1 MFNLAAFLQTALLY
15 AGYILIFP
23 GFLFCF
29 VIGLL
34 LCGIDRKAVARMQK
48 RVGPP
53 ILQPLYD
60 FFKLCGKETIV
71 PAAASRTTFLMAPLV
86 GLAAL
91 VVIQL
96 FIPVFNFRVFRN
108 LPEVA
113 DMIVILYLLLI
124 PAVSVMMGGA
134 ASGSPYAGVGLSR
147 EMVTVLAVELP
158 LVLVLLSVAKTVG
171 NAAGKGLVFS
181 LSGIV
186 DYQAANGSL
195 ILKASMIP
203 AALAMLLII
212 PGETGNHPFDAAEA
226 ETEICE
232 GLLAEYSGAPLGV
245 YKLSHAV
252 KMLTLT
258 SLFVALFLG
267 GIGAGVEQLVAAVG
281 LTGGVGAVVAV
292 LLEVLILVLL
302 CIVLTLVTISF
313 VHAVTARLKI
323 EQLFKYYWT
332 VVTGLALISLVLAW
346 YGF

>member
-1 MFNLAAFLQTALLY
+1 MTIVMNALQYL
-15 AGYILIFP
+15 GYILIFP

-29 VIGLL
+29 LCGLL
-34 LCGIDRKAVARMQK
+34 LCGIDRKLVARMQK

-53 ILQPLYD
+53 ILQPFYD

-71 PAAASRTTFLMAPLV
+71 PAAASKTVFLAAPLV

-96 FIPVFNFRVFRN
+96 FIPIFNFSAFSGM
-108 LPEVA
+108 A
-113 DMIVILYLLLI
+113 DIIVVLYLLLI
-124 PAVSVMMGGA
+124 PAVATIMGGS

-147 EMVTVLAVELP
+147 EMVTVISCELP
-158 LVLVLLSVAKTVG
+158 LVLVLLAVGKTVG
-171 NAAGKGLVFS
+171 DALGTGLTFS
-181 LSGIV
+181 FSDISA
-186 DYQAANGSL
+186 YQVANGSL
-195 ILKASMIP
+195 ICKASMIP
-203 AALAMLLII
+203 AAIAMLLII

-245 YKLSHAV
+245 FKLSHAV

-267 GIGAGVEQLVAAVG
+267 GIG
-281 LTGGVGAVVAV
+281 TGIIVVDAIIV
-292 LLEVLILVLL
+292 FLL
-302 CIVLTLVTISF
+302 CVVLTAVSISL

-323 EQLFKYYWT
+323 EQIFKYYWT
-332 VVTGLALISLVLAW
+332 VVSGLALISLVLAW
-346 YGF
+346 YGL

>member
-1 MFNLAAFLQTALLY
+1 MSGVMIFDALRYL
-15 AGYILIFP
+15 GYILIFP

-29 VIGLL
+29 VAGLL
-34 LCGIDRKAVARMQK
+34 LCGIDRKIVARMQK

-53 ILQPLYD
+53 VLQPFYD

-71 PAAASRTTFLMAPLV
+71 PAAASRTTFLAAPLV

-96 FIPVFNFRVFRN
+96 FIPIFNFSAFSGM
-108 LPEVA
+108 A
-113 DMIVILYLLLI
+113 DIIVILYLLLI
-124 PAVSVMMGGA
+124 PALSVILGGA

-147 EMVTVLAVELP
+147 EMVTIIACELP
-158 LVLVLLSVAKTVG
+158 LVLVLLAVAKAVG
-171 NAAGKGLVFS
+171 DAMGTGLCFS
-181 LSGIV
+181 LTDIAA
-186 DYQAANGSL
+186 YQAANGSL

-203 AALAMLLII
+203 AAIAMLMVI

-267 GIGAGVEQLVAAVG
+267 GIGTGIENLLALVG
-281 LTGGVGAVVAV
+281 LSGGAAGALAV
-292 LLEVLILVLL
+292 LLGAIVMFLL
-302 CIVLTLVTISF
+302 CAVVTIVSISL
-313 VHAVTARLKI
+313 VHAVTARLRI
-323 EQLFKYYWT
+323 EQIFKYYWT
-332 VVTGLALISLVLAW
+332 VVSGLALVSLVLAW
-346 YGF
+346 YGL